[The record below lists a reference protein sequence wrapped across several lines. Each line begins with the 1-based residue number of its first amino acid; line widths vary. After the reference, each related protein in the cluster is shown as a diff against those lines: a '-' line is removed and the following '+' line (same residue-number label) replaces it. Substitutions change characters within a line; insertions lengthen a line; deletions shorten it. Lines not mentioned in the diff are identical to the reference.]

1 MGKLADIFV
10 QGTGNP
16 EEKPENKQVGELE
29 LFLIPVQEA
38 DNETCLEPQYS
49 FSQVG
54 KGFDRIIIGRINT
67 DEGLDGLIEDLQPGN
82 KLYIPSP
89 RFIAALKKLLEGP
102 CKDTISFPSIKEEF
116 EKIYFST
123 NYHRISRKHLEIRK
137 ETANSKPVYTLKNLT
152 EKKTNGEISGGMP
165 SVMIYDSEKK
175 SSGELDSDK
184 EIVLA
189 DGMVIN
195 FGYPPSPLVKYP
207 VRLEVSLK
215 TREEK
220 RRNRT
225 SKMAPFY

>member
-1 MGKLADIFV
+1 MGKLTEIFS
-10 QGTGNP
+10 QDAGKP
-16 EEKPENKQVGELE
+16 EEKPKEKQAGELD

-38 DNETCLEPQYS
+38 GKETFLEPQYS
-49 FSQVG
+49 FSQVAE
-54 KGFDRIIIGRINT
+54 GFDRIIVGRINT
-67 DEGLDGLIEDLQPGN
+67 DEGLEGLIEDLQPGN

-89 RFIAALKKLLEGP
+89 RFIDALKKLLEGP

-123 NYHRISRKHLEIRK
+123 NYYRVSRKHFEIRK
-137 ETANSKPVYTLKNLT
+137 ETVNSRAVYILRNLT
-152 EKKTNGEISGGMP
+152 EKKTNGEISSGMP
-165 SVMIYDSEKK
+165 SVMIYDPEKK

-220 RRNRT
+220 KRSRT
-225 SKMAPFY
+225 SKIAPFY

>member
-1 MGKLADIFV
+1 MGKLTEIFTD
-10 QGTGNP
+10 GSKKP

-38 DNETCLEPQYS
+38 DKETCLEPQYS
-49 FSQVG
+49 FSQVAN
-54 KGFDRIIIGRINT
+54 GFDRIVIGRLNT

-89 RFIAALKKLLEGP
+89 RFVAALKKLLEGP
-102 CKDTISFPSIKEEF
+102 CNDTISFLSIKEEF

-123 NYHRISRKHLEIRK
+123 NYHRVSKKHLEIRK
-137 ETANSKPVYTLKNLT
+137 ETVNGRAVYILRNLT

-165 SVMIYDSEKK
+165 SALVYDPEKK
-175 SSGELDSDK
+175 SSGELDSGK

-189 DGMVIN
+189 DRMIIN
-195 FGYPPSPLVKYP
+195 FGYPPNPLVKYP
-207 VRLEVSLK
+207 ARLEVSLK
-215 TREEK
+215 TPQQRKESK
-220 RRNRT
+220 T